1 MRHLRVR
8 SGEACSTKLTCR
20 PDAYGGDRKGRSKGR
35 FGLSESCTTTCSF
48 PLRASRTSVSD
59 TESEREKKKLAVF
72 ASGGGSNFRAIHS
85 AIEEGRINASID
97 LVVSDKLS
105 CGATAFAAD
114 KGIECLRYPDK
125 SESEQGFVRL
135 LESLKGKH
143 SIDFIILAGY
153 MKFIPPELVQEYE
166 RGILNMHP
174 ALLPA
179 FGGKGY
185 YGMRVHEAVIKSGVR
200 FSGATVHFV
209 NEEYDRGPIVAQ
221 ACVPVSPGDSAE
233 SLAARV
239 LKREHELY
247 PDVVEAL
254 CDGRIEWREDGK
266 PVLWTAK

>member
-1 MRHLRVR
+1 M
-8 SGEACSTKLTCR
+8 
-20 PDAYGGDRKGRSKGR
+20 
-35 FGLSESCTTTCSF
+35 
-48 PLRASRTSVSD
+48 
-59 TESEREKKKLAVF
+59 
-72 ASGGGSNFRAIHS
+72 
-85 AIEEGRINASID
+85 
-97 LVVSDKLS
+97 
-105 CGATAFAAD
+105 
-114 KGIECLRYPDK
+114 
-125 SESEQGFVRL
+125 